1 MADTDNAKS
10 KRMVDTD
17 NAKSKRMVDTDN
29 AKSKRAADTDNAKS
43 KRQSKSLEKLVG
55 VFAAE
60 KWLWW
65 PDNIAIS
72 VGMDKRMQQQAATKR
87 WMSNPSVRSTQNEKA
102 RIRMANRKA
111 TGGDILPSSDEQHD
125 ASSDDDATYLP
136 RTSNIKLQT
145 IQDLQVS
152 ICRWQYDWGP
162 ANIWEKTF
170 NEKLW
175 LAQDRGNC
183 AVSRFFDQCE
193 QHTSGGRALLADLKR
208 IAYAPCS
215 NGRQA
220 RDRCIHLY
228 DLVFDVLSE
237 VKFFEV
243 KLDEYVPAV
252 PLSQLS
258 STQYYEHA

>member
-1 MADTDNAKS
+1 MD
-10 KRMVDTD
+10 V
-17 NAKSKRMVDTDN
+17 
-29 AKSKRAADTDNAKS
+29 
-43 KRQSKSLEKLVG
+43 QS
-55 VFAAE
+55 
-60 KWLWW
+60 
-65 PDNIAIS
+65 I
-72 VGMDKRMQQQAATKR
+72 
-87 WMSNPSVRSTQNEKA
+87 NEKA
-102 RIRMANRKA
+102 RIRMAKIRAARKA

-152 ICRWQYDWGP
+152 ICGWQYDWGP

-170 NEKLW
+170 NEKLR

-243 KLDEYVPAV
+243 KLDEYAPAV
-252 PLSQLS
+252 PLSRLS
-258 STQYYEHA
+258 STRYYEHA